1 MYITFS
7 TDGIYWNT
15 AYIACVHNTTVFL
28 RSDSTNIRLTSI
40 TVYFFLN
47 SKIGKFSKINFTFV
61 EPTLIHV
68 PAKMVM

>member
-28 RSDSTNIRLTSI
+28 RFDSTNIRLTSI
-40 TVYFFLN
+40 TIYFFLN
-47 SKIGKFSKINFTFV
+47 SKIGKFSKINFTL

-68 PAKMVM
+68 PAKIVM